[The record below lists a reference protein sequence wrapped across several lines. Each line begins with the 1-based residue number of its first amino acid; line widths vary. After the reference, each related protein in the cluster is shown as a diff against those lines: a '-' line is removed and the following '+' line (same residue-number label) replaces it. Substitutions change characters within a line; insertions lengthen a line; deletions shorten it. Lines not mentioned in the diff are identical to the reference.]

1 MELWALITVGS
12 AFLQNLRSTLQKHLK
27 GRMGTTGAT
36 FVRFGFG
43 LPFAFLYLAI
53 LHLGLGRPLPVP
65 GSTFAIWA
73 VIGALAQIT
82 ATFLLVHLFSFRN
95 FAVGTAYS
103 RTEPAQA
110 ALLALILF
118 GETIGLGTAA
128 AILVSILG
136 VMLISVARTTFTPL
150 SLVTSVTSRT
160 ASIGLASGFFFGISA
175 IAYRTASLSL
185 APSLPAPDAMVQA
198 GYTLCVVITIQ
209 TLSMLCWMAWRDQ
222 LRGYEAVPLRITLAE
237 APTAQREQAL
247 AELLQPLLEQ
257 GSRAVSH
264 RQSTRFGNSVEHAVV
279 PARWRIEGT
288 LLEVM
293 LAEKPPAPLLSA
305 HVALLEQFAASGPAQ
320 AGQAPSWLM
329 LASAQCLPPPRL
341 RELSRLLG
349 QGSELLARARRCTQ
363 QRSAQLQRLWP
374 LLAGSVER
382 VEVGE
387 ARRFHPWLGLQR
399 WQAVALPDNPEP

>member
-36 FVRFGFG
+36 FVRFGYG

-65 GSTFAIWA
+65 GATFAIWA

-118 GETIGLGTAA
+118 GETISLGTAA

-136 VMLISVARTTFTPL
+136 VMLISVARATFTPL

-160 ASIGLASGFFFGISA
+160 ALIGLASGFFFGISA

-185 APSLPAPDAMVQA
+185 APSLLTPDAMVQA

-209 TLSMLCWMAWRDQ
+209 TLSMLFWMAWRDRAELTRVRAAWKVSALVGFVGATASFGWFTAMTLQ
-222 LRGYEAVPLRITLAE
+222 QVAVVK
-237 APTAQREQAL
+237 AL
-247 AELLQPLLEQ
+247 AQVEMLFTFASSVLFFKERINRLEIAGCVLIVAGVLLLVL
-257 GSRAVSH
+257 V
-264 RQSTRFGNSVEHAVV
+264 
-279 PARWRIEGT
+279 
-288 LLEVM
+288 
-293 LAEKPPAPLLSA
+293 
-305 HVALLEQFAASGPAQ
+305 
-320 AGQAPSWLM
+320 
-329 LASAQCLPPPRL
+329 
-341 RELSRLLG
+341 
-349 QGSELLARARRCTQ
+349 
-363 QRSAQLQRLWP
+363 
-374 LLAGSVER
+374 
-382 VEVGE
+382 
-387 ARRFHPWLGLQR
+387 
-399 WQAVALPDNPEP
+399 